1 MSERRAIRPTLDVD
15 AYVEGV
21 LSGSRTVLARAIT
34 LVESTNP
41 EHERMGQEVLT
52 RVLGRTGGAQ
62 RIGISGVPGAGK
74 STFIDAFGSYLTGL
88 GHKVAVL
95 AIDPSSRVS
104 GGSILGDKTRMQNLA
119 SDPNAYIRPSPS
131 AGSLGGVARKTR
143 EASLLCEAAG
153 FDVVIIETV
162 GVGQSETTVAE
173 MVDFYLVLMLPN
185 AGDELQGIKKGI
197 LELADLIAV
206 NKADGENLQAA
217 RRAARHYE
225 TALRYV
231 RPMSPTWQVPVL
243 TCSALERKG
252 LDRIW
257 EKIREHASAMEQS
270 GERQARRDRQ
280 LLSWTW
286 GLVEEA
292 LLASLRSAPGMEER
306 IARLEREVLARRRTP
321 FLAAQ
326 DLLTAFLRR
335 EG

>member
-1 MSERRAIRPTLDVD
+1 MSERRAIRTTLDVD

-21 LSGSRTVLARAIT
+21 LAGSRAVLARAIT
-34 LVESTNP
+34 LIESTNP

-52 RVLGRTGGAQ
+52 RVLAHTGRAQ

-88 GHKVAVL
+88 GQKVAVL

-104 GGSILGDKTRMQNLA
+104 GGSILGDKTRMQRLA
-119 SDPNAYIRPSPS
+119 SDPGAFIRPSPS

-143 EASLLCEAAG
+143 EAALLCEAAG

-197 LELADLIAV
+197 LELADMIAV
-206 NKADGENLQAA
+206 NKADGENLQPA

-225 TALRYV
+225 TALHYV
-231 RPMSPTWQVPVL
+231 RQMSPNWKVPVL
-243 TCSALERKG
+243 TCSALEGKG

-257 EKIREHASAMEQS
+257 EKIREHAAAMEAS
-270 GERQARRDRQ
+270 GERGERRDRQ

-286 GLVEEA
+286 ELVEEA
-292 LLASLRSAPGMEER
+292 LLASLRSAPGMAER
-306 IARLEREVLARRRTP
+306 IDRLEREILDRRTTP

-326 DLLTAFLRR
+326 DLLEAFLRR
-335 EG
+335 GG

>member
-1 MSERRAIRPTLDVD
+1 MTPRRARTPLDVD

-41 EHERMGQEVLT
+41 EHERLAQQVLT
-52 RVLGRTGGAQ
+52 RVLPHTGKAQ

-104 GGSILGDKTRMQNLA
+104 GGSILGDKTRMQRLA
-119 SDPNAYIRPSPS
+119 NDPNAFVRPSPS

-153 FDVVIIETV
+153 YDVVVIETV
-162 GVGQSETTVAE
+162 GVGQSETTVGE
-173 MVDFYLVLMLPN
+173 MVDFFLVLMLPN

-197 LELADLIAV
+197 LELVDLIAV
-206 NKADGENLQAA
+206 NKADGTNVEAA
-217 RRAARHYE
+217 NRAARQYE
-225 TALRYV
+225 MALRYV
-231 RPMSPTWQVPVL
+231 RPAGAAWQVPVL
-243 TCSALERKG
+243 TCSALEGRG

-257 EKIREHASAMEQS
+257 KKIREHAELMEKS
-270 GERQARRDRQ
+270 GERQARRDQQ

-286 GLVEEA
+286 ALVEEA
-292 LLASLRSAPGMEER
+292 ILSRLRSTPGMRER
-306 IARLEREVLARRRTP
+306 IARLEREILDRRTTP

-326 DLLTAFLRR
+326 EILSAFL
-335 EG
+335 GPSS

>member
-1 MSERRAIRPTLDVD
+1 MTPRRARTPLDVD

-41 EHERMGQEVLT
+41 EHERLAQQVLT
-52 RVLGRTGGAQ
+52 RVLPHTGKAQ

-104 GGSILGDKTRMQNLA
+104 GGSILGDKTRMQRLA
-119 SDPNAYIRPSPS
+119 NDPNAFVRPSPS

-153 FDVVIIETV
+153 YDVVVIETV

-173 MVDFYLVLMLPN
+173 MVDFFLVLMLPN

-197 LELADLIAV
+197 LELVDLIAV
-206 NKADGENLQAA
+206 NKADGTNVEAA
-217 RRAARHYE
+217 NRAARQYE
-225 TALRYV
+225 MALRYV
-231 RPMSPTWQVPVL
+231 RPSGAAWQVPVL
-243 TCSALERKG
+243 TCSALEGRG

-257 EKIREHASAMEQS
+257 KKICEHAELMEKS
-270 GERQARRDRQ
+270 GERQARRDQQ

-286 GLVEEA
+286 ALVEEA
-292 LLASLRSAPGMEER
+292 ILSRLRSTPGMRER
-306 IARLEREVLARRRTP
+306 IARLEREILDRRTTP

-326 DLLTAFLRR
+326 EILSAFL
-335 EG
+335 GPSS

>member
-1 MSERRAIRPTLDVD
+1 MTPRRARTPLGVD

-41 EHERMGQEVLT
+41 EHERLAQQVLT
-52 RVLGRTGGAQ
+52 RVLPHTGKAQ

-104 GGSILGDKTRMQNLA
+104 GGSILGDKTRMQRLA
-119 SDPNAYIRPSPS
+119 NDPNAFVRPSPS

-153 FDVVIIETV
+153 YDVVVIETV
-162 GVGQSETTVAE
+162 GVGQSETTVGE
-173 MVDFYLVLMLPN
+173 MVDFFLVLMLPN

-197 LELADLIAV
+197 LELVDLIAV
-206 NKADGENLQAA
+206 NKADGTNVEAA
-217 RRAARHYE
+217 NRAARQYE
-225 TALRYV
+225 MALRYV
-231 RPMSPTWQVPVL
+231 RPAGAAWQVPVL
-243 TCSALERKG
+243 TCSALEGRG

-257 EKIREHASAMEQS
+257 KKICEHA
-270 GERQARRDRQ
+270 
-280 LLSWTW
+280 
-286 GLVEEA
+286 
-292 LLASLRSAPGMEER
+292 
-306 IARLEREVLARRRTP
+306 
-321 FLAAQ
+321 
-326 DLLTAFLRR
+326 
-335 EG
+335 

>member
-1 MSERRAIRPTLDVD
+1 ASRPARGRHRPMTPRRARTPLDVD

-41 EHERMGQEVLT
+41 EHERLAQQVLT
-52 RVLGRTGGAQ
+52 RVLPHTGKAQ

-104 GGSILGDKTRMQNLA
+104 GGSILGDKTRMQRLA
-119 SDPNAYIRPSPS
+119 NDPNAFVRPSPS

-153 FDVVIIETV
+153 YDVVVIETV

-173 MVDFYLVLMLPN
+173 MVDFFLVLMLPN

-197 LELADLIAV
+197 LELVDLIAV
-206 NKADGENLQAA
+206 NKADGTNVEAA
-217 RRAARHYE
+217 NRAARQYE
-225 TALRYV
+225 MALRYV
-231 RPMSPTWQVPVL
+231 RPAGAAWQVPVL
-243 TCSALERKG
+243 TCSALEGRG

-257 EKIREHASAMEQS
+257 KKIREHAELMEKS
-270 GERQARRDRQ
+270 GERQARRDQQ

-286 GLVEEA
+286 ALVEEA
-292 LLASLRSAPGMEER
+292 ILSRLRSTPGMRER
-306 IARLEREVLARRRTP
+306 
-321 FLAAQ
+321 
-326 DLLTAFLRR
+326 
-335 EG
+335 

>member
-1 MSERRAIRPTLDVD
+1 MTPRRARAPLDVD

-21 LSGSRTVLARAIT
+21 LSGSRAVLARAIT
-34 LVESTNP
+34 LIESTNP
-41 EHERMGQEVLT
+41 EHEQLAQQVLT
-52 RVLGRTGGAQ
+52 RVLPHTGRAQ

-74 STFIDAFGSYLTGL
+74 STFIDAFGTYLTGL

-104 GGSILGDKTRMQNLA
+104 GGSILGDKTRMQRLA
-119 SDPNAYIRPSPS
+119 NDPNAFVRPSPS

-153 FDVVIIETV
+153 YDVVIIETV

-173 MVDFYLVLMLPN
+173 MVDFFLVLMLPN

-197 LELADLIAV
+197 LELVDLIAV
-206 NKADGENLQAA
+206 NKADGTNVEAA
-217 RRAARHYE
+217 NRAARQYE
-225 TALRYV
+225 MALRYV
-231 RPMSPTWQVPVL
+231 RPAGAAWQVPVL
-243 TCSALERKG
+243 TCSALEGRG

-257 EKIREHASAMEQS
+257 KKIREHAELMEKS
-270 GERQARRDRQ
+270 GERQARRDQQ

-286 GLVEEA
+286 ALVEEA
-292 LLASLRSAPGMEER
+292 ILSRLHSTPGMRER
-306 IARLEREVLARRRTP
+306 IARLEREILDRRTTP

-326 DLLTAFLRR
+326 EILSAFL
-335 EG
+335 GPSS